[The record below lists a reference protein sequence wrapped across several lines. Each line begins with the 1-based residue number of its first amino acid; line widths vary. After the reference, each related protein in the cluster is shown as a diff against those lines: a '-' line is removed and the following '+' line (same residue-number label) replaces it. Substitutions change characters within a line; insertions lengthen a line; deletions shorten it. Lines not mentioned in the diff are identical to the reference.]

1 MKWLVAIAFV
11 AALSAQP
18 KVDDRFKPLE
28 FLIGDW
34 VGEGG
39 GGAGQGSGEFSFR
52 YDLARTVLIRKNYAQ
67 YPSQGDRAAFRHDD
81 LMIVYREGK
90 ALRAI
95 YFDTEDHV
103 ISYTVDSTGESA
115 RFISDPMVDQPR
127 YRLTYR
133 KAGAETI
140 ALEFEIAPPGK
151 PDAFASYITATVRR
165 KTAK

>member
-1 MKWLVAIAFV
+1 MIAVAFMAS
-11 AALSAQP
+11 LSAQS
-18 KVDDRFKPLE
+18 KIDDRFKPLE

-39 GGAGQGSGEFSFR
+39 GSPGQGSGEFSFY

-67 YPSQGDRAAFRHDD
+67 YPARGDRAAFRHDD
-81 LMIVYREGK
+81 LMIVYRDGK

-103 ISYTVDSTGESA
+103 ISYSVDSKGESA
-115 RFISDPMVDQPR
+115 RFISDLIADQPR
-127 YRLTYR
+127 YRLSYR
-133 KAGAETI
+133 KTGAETI

-151 PDAFASYITATVRR
+151 PDVFASYITATVRR